1 MIQITNGKIEIC
13 KFKVTL
19 TLTQE
24 IPAKGETPARTL
36 IRNRY
41 FKTQDEVDEFR
52 IKAEEQGYTVEVE
65 ELDVE
70 NELFLDGQP
79 CNSIEQ
85 AKQWFKAGEV
95 MPSLT
100 LESLA
105 EVVADII
112 GGAI

>member
-1 MIQITNGKIEIC
+1 MIQITNGIIEVC
-13 KFKVTL
+13 KYKV

-36 IRNRY
+36 IRSRY

-52 IKAEEQGYTVEVE
+52 VKAEEQGYTVEVE

-70 NELFLDGQP
+70 NELFLDGIE
-79 CNSIEQ
+79 CSSIEQ
-85 AKQWFKAGEV
+85 AKEWLAAGEII
-95 MPSLT
+95 PSLT
-100 LESLA
+100 IESLA
-105 EVVADII
+105 ELVADII